1 MNTVNLRPLLI
12 RVVDLLWAPMTK
24 ENLTS
29 LRQACMDIIANTS
42 YVNAHNTI
50 RGRRFDIH
58 TYTFFESFMRALM
71 VISTSSAIFIN
82 SYDAIGGVDE
92 NSVLYKKYNQER
104 SELDEMI
111 MDILQNE
118 EESNSVLY
126 LKDVGFTFEL
136 RRPRKT
142 KKSPKRSRKAKKS
155 VKRSRKVKK
164 SVKRSRKARR

>member
-29 LRQACMDIIANTS
+29 LKRACMDIIANTS

-58 TYTFFESFMRALM
+58 TYTFFESFMKSLM
-71 VISTSSAIFIN
+71 VISTSCAIFIN
-82 SYDAIGGVDE
+82 SYDDMGGIDE

-111 MDILQNE
+111 MDILENE

-136 RRPRKT
+136 RRPRKAKKSVKRSRKA

-155 VKRSRKVKK
+155 VKRSRK
-164 SVKRSRKARR
+164 ARR